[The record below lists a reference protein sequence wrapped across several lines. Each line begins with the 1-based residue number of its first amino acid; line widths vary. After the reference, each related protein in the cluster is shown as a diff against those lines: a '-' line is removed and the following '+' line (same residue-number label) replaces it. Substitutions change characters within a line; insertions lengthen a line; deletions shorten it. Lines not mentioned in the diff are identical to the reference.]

1 MSLGRTDISVLL
13 RFHGEVKPF
22 ASFIEIRS
30 MVVRLS
36 MSHKRLLYL
45 DQIKAVIVG
54 LVIALHVPVAFFPT
68 GWSGV
73 RIPIEGIVGEGFIGF
88 FNWYIYA
95 INSFIMP
102 MMFLISGYFVP
113 RSVHKKG
120 VVQYL
125 KNRSIRIGIPFVIGL
140 FIVNNFSLL
149 IGRLSPSSPLEFLSL
164 SDIPFNRIGVLWFL
178 LVLFVFDLIY
188 CAWVKLRGDHYVVD
202 TDIPAPTMHSW
213 VISAVVLGFIEVAMS
228 TQTDL
233 WAFLRSTPLN
243 GLGFQGMHVFTY
255 AFLFFIG
262 CKASFHHWFE
272 RIDPHL
278 VIKWF
283 RLSMFLLLSQFGFSM
298 VLLNMTLTFNIDIFK
313 NPASLILFG
322 QFIYPAIAWGV
333 LSYLIMWFQR
343 HEDCFGQWLSVAG
356 SNSYGAYVIH
366 PMVLVLVLMAVGFI
380 GLNPW
385 LTALN
390 AMVLTTLFSFGFAG
404 LLRRFPVVAKIL

>member
-1 MSLGRTDISVLL
+1 MSVLL
-13 RFHGEVKPF
+13 RFHGVAMPF
-22 ASFIEIRS
+22 ANFVEICS
-30 MVVRLS
+30 TVVQFL
-36 MSHKRLLYL
+36 MSHQRLLYL
-45 DQIKAVIVG
+45 DQIKAVMVA

-73 RIPIEGIVGEGFIGF
+73 RVPIEGVVGAGFIGF

-95 INSFIMP
+95 INSFIIP

-125 KNRSIRIGIPFVIGL
+125 KARLIRLGLPFTFGF
-140 FIVNNFSLL
+140 FIVNNLSLL
-149 IGRLSPSSPLEFLSL
+149 NGRISPSSPLELLSL
-164 SDIPFNRIGVLWFL
+164 SDIPFNRIGILWFL
-178 LVLFVFDLIY
+178 MVLLVFDLFY
-188 CAWVKLRGDHYVVD
+188 CAWVKLRGDCYVVD
-202 TDIPAPTMHSW
+202 IDSPVPTMHSW
-213 VISAVVLGFIEVAMS
+213 VISAVVLGCIEVAMS
-228 TQTDL
+228 IQTDL
-233 WAFLRSTPLN
+233 WAYLRSTPLN
-243 GLGFQGMHVFTY
+243 GLGFQGMHVLTY

-262 CKASFHHWFE
+262 CKASFHRWFE
-272 RIDPHL
+272 RLDPHL

-283 RLSMFLLLSQFGFSM
+283 RLSMFLLLTQFGVSM
-298 VLLNMTLTFNIDIFK
+298 VLLTMRLTFNTDIFK
-313 NPASLILFG
+313 NPLSLILFG

-333 LSYLIMWFQR
+333 LSYLIMWFHR

-390 AMVLTTLFSFGFAG
+390 AIVLTTLFSFGFAG
-404 LLRRFPVVAKIL
+404 LLRRFPVVARIL